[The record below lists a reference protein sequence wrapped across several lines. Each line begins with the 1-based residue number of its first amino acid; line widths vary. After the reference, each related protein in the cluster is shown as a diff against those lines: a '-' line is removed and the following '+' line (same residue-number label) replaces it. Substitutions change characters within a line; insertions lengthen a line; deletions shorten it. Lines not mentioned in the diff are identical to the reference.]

1 MYRIQCIRSCISL
14 IIYNRGRLG
23 QVWDNLQMQPVPL
36 PLWRRG
42 WTDSLGWVLHCLVGW
57 LLAGAG
63 LHIPLDTSPVKTK
76 ALSLVS
82 CHFYQYLWIHSTVFI
97 ILWYKNYSQ
106 TCNKH
111 RLFDFCKFE
120 RALILIYAL
129 QILKDHQLCF
139 DGYSKLSKI
148 FDILC
153 QIEKRTERIN
163 NAIDLQSSEA

>member
-1 MYRIQCIRSCISL
+1 MYRIQCIRSSISL

-82 CHFYQYLWIHSTVFI
+82 CHFYQYLWIHSTLF

-111 RLFDFCKFE
+111 MLFDFCKFE

-129 QILKDHQLCF
+129 QILKDYQLCF
-139 DGYSKLSKI
+139 DGYRKISKF

-163 NAIDLQSSEA
+163 NAFDLQSSEA

>member
-63 LHIPLDTSPVKTK
+63 LHIPLDTSPVEKT
-76 ALSLVS
+76 LSLVS
-82 CHFYQYLWIHSTVFI
+82 CHLFMDSLFHV
-97 ILWYKNYSQ
+97 YSMIQ
-106 TCNKH
+106 ELQSN
-111 RLFDFCKFE
+111 FCKFG
-120 RALILIYAL
+120 RALILHMHY
-129 QILKDHQLCF
+129 K
-139 DGYSKLSKI
+139 Y
-148 FDILC
+148 
-153 QIEKRTERIN
+153 
-163 NAIDLQSSEA
+163 